1 MSKDDALIAEMLLRL
16 KAKAAKGVPWTD
28 EEQAV
33 VEVSIENG
41 GEIGIL
47 TACCVLVSRREN
59 EHDRALEI
67 VRREIALKNS
77 SPYVELSIYE
87 AAICIDMEKL
97 ASFRETILS
106 FIEWSLL
113 RRAINLD
120 NTIFLL
126 GRLART
132 GESRALALLRSFA
145 DDDDT
150 GVRSNASFVLQGLK

>member
-16 KAKAAKGVPWTD
+16 KAKASKGMPWTD
-28 EEQAV
+28 DEQAA
-33 VEVSIENG
+33 VELSIGKG
-41 GEIGIL
+41 GEIGVL
-47 TACCVLVSRREN
+47 TACCILVSKRDN
-59 EHDRALEI
+59 EDSKALEI

-87 AAICIDMEKL
+87 AFTCIDMKKL
-97 ASFRETILS
+97 ASFRAAILS
-106 FIEWSLL
+106 FIQWSLL

-132 GESRALALLRSFA
+132 GESGALELLRSLA
-145 DDDDT
+145 VDDDT
-150 GVRSNASFVLQGLK
+150 EVKSNASFVLHGLK